1 MFYIVF
7 LSMLDKI
14 ATLNSIARAFQLAY
28 SFLTAIWMVV
38 WRLQYSFKIES
49 AVNGQMYS
57 RLLFFNFYKR
67 NKTVNEI
74 QLYENLASL
83 CRILGWDLKPGTQY
97 ILISVCLKKK
107 VWVKLHFSNIWLQLG
122 WTIWF
127 FRYKDF
133 CDIIHTKTIN
143 KIKVQDLKN

>member
-38 WRLQYSFKIES
+38 WQLQYSFKIES

-97 ILISVCLKKK
+97 ILISVYLKKK
-107 VWVKLHFSNIWLQLG
+107 YESNYIFQIFGYGWVEQFGFS
-122 WTIWF
+122 
-127 FRYKDF
+127 
-133 CDIIHTKTIN
+133 DIKTF
-143 KIKVQDLKN
+143 VT